1 MDIVFVAIIISA
13 FFVVPA
19 LLNYYTNRWFIG
31 RRAGAP
37 GRWELAMAGFALSF
51 VVLSIA
57 AMVTLL
63 VGLGYEGLRDQIADF
78 VRLGWRG
85 YAEERPVALSGV
97 LTAVALAHMA
107 LMTALGLLS
116 IPGRWVK

>member
-1 MDIVFVAIIISA
+1 MDILFVIIIATA
-13 FFVVPA
+13 FLIVPA
-19 LLNYYTNRWFIG
+19 LLNYYTNRWFVG

-37 GRWELAMAGFALSF
+37 GKWELAIASFALSF
-51 VVLSIA
+51 VILSVASMI
-57 AMVTLL
+57 TLL
-63 VGLGYEGLRDQIADF
+63 VGFGYEDLRDQIADF